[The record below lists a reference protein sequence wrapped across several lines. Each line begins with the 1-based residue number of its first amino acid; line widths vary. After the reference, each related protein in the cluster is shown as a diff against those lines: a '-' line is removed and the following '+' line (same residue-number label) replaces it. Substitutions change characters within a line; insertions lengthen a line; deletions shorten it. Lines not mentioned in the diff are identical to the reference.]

1 VSGQGFGCA
10 GRDNAAPSAA
20 IDPVCGMTVD
30 PATAKLV
37 SVHNGQAFYFCGAS
51 CKAKVDASP
60 ASWLVAG
67 QKSVAGGCCGDQPA
81 AHEHASDG
89 HAHHEHVHH
98 EHVHHEHAHAL
109 KDPVCGMTVDPQAAK
124 YHGDHDGRTYHF
136 CSARCRE
143 KFVADPSAYL
153 GERKAPPAA
162 PAGTI
167 YTCPMHPEVQ
177 QFGPGSCPKCGMAL
191 EPMMPSLDE
200 DDGGELLSMTWRFWL
215 LVALTVPVFA
225 LAMGPHLFGWNL
237 PAPWAGAA
245 GWVGAVLA
253 SVVVV
258 WGGAP
263 FFARGWRSL
272 GLSLPQL
279 PHRAGGGLA
288 VEQGT
293 AGERIS
299 TRDRAM
305 TERHGQSVPAPVVA
319 EQRDSAGAGER
330 VRRSWHPNMYTLIAL
345 GTGVAWLYSAVA
357 FLLPGVFP
365 AGFRDVHGQVAVY
378 FESAAVIITL
388 VTLGDFLELRARR
401 RTGTALKAL
410 LGLAPK
416 TARRIAADGSE
427 SDVPLDEVHAGHV
440 LRVRPGEKVPVDGV
454 VLEGESHVDE
464 SMITGEPMPVAKA
477 SADSLT
483 GGTVNQG
490 GALTMRAQKVGG
502 ETMLSQIVA
511 LVAQAQRSRA
521 PLQRVAD
528 KVAAWF
534 VPAVVAVALLAFAA
548 WAIVGPEPRLAHALI
563 AAVSVLIIACP
574 CALGLATP
582 ISIMV
587 ASGRGA
593 QHGVL
598 FKDASAIEG
607 LRDIDTLVL
616 DKTGTLTMGKPA
628 LTELV
633 ILGNQSRETLLA
645 LAAALERPSE
655 HPLARAIVT
664 AADAEGV
671 ATLAATDFRS
681 LTGRGVSARVGRA
694 TTGPAVSMETSVPP
708 ERGSRERAESQGLA
722 GDALRLPPVD
732 LRSGGSASGCEVAL
746 GNARLMAELEVVISN
761 EANTR
766 AEQMRGQSATVLFQA
781 VDGALVALL
790 AVADRI
796 KPDTPRAIRAL
807 HAAGLRIVML
817 TGDNV
822 TTAHAV
828 ARELGIDEVRAD
840 VSPADKAAV
849 VNRLKAEGHRVAMA
863 GDGINDAPAL
873 AASDIGI
880 AMGSGTDVAM
890 ESAQVTLVKGEL
902 GAIMRARKLSRA
914 TVRNIHQNLF
924 FAFVYNAIGVPLA
937 AGVLYPWFGI
947 TLSPMIAALAMSLSS
962 VSVVSNAL
970 RLRKV
975 AL

>member
-1 VSGQGFGCA
+1 MSGQGSCCA
-10 GRDNAAPSAA
+10 GSDKPTTGAA
-20 IDPVCGMTVD
+20 IDPVCGMAVD
-30 PATAKLV
+30 PATAKHV
-37 SVHNGQAFYFCGAS
+37 STQDGQMFHFCCAG
-51 CKAKVDASP
+51 CKAKFDASP
-60 ASWLVAG
+60 ATYLAAG
-67 QKSVAGGCCGDQPA
+67 LKPAVGGCCGGEPA
-81 AHEHASDG
+81 AHEHAHHG
-89 HAHHEHVHH
+89 HAH
-98 EHVHHEHAHAL
+98 AM
-109 KDPVCGMTVDPQAAK
+109 KDPVCGMTVDPNTAK
-124 YHGDHDGRTYHF
+124 YHADHDGQTYHF

-143 KFVADPSAYL
+143 KFVAGPSSYL
-153 GERKAPPAA
+153 QDRPVASPP
-162 PAGTI
+162 PPGTI

-177 QFGPGSCPKCGMAL
+177 QVGPGDCPKCGMAL
-191 EPMMPSLDE
+191 EPMMPSLDD
-200 DDGGELLSMTWRFWL
+200 DDGGELRSLTRRFLAL
-215 LVALTVPVFA
+215 LALTLPVFL
-225 LAMGPHLFGWNL
+225 LAMGPHLFSWHL
-237 PAPWAGAA
+237 PAPWDSVA
-245 GWVGAVLA
+245 VRVEAVLA
-253 SVVVV
+253 SIVVL

-272 GLSLPQL
+272 KPWS
-279 PHRAGGGLA
+279 
-288 VEQGT
+288 
-293 AGERIS
+293 
-299 TRDRAM
+299 
-305 TERHGQSVPAPVVA
+305 
-319 EQRDSAGAGER
+319 
-330 VRRSWHPNMYTLIAL
+330 PNMYTLIAL

-357 FLLPGVFP
+357 FLLPGIFP
-365 AGFRDVHGQVAVY
+365 DGFRDMHGRVAVY
-378 FESAAVIITL
+378 FESAAVIVTL

-401 RTGTALKAL
+401 RTGAALKAL

-416 TARRIAADGSE
+416 TARRIADDGSE
-427 SDVPLDEVHAGHV
+427 RDVALDEVHAGDV

-454 VLEGESHVDE
+454 VVEGESHVDE
-464 SMITGEPMPVAKA
+464 SMLTGEPMPVAKA
-477 SADSLT
+477 SGDPVT
-483 GGTVNQG
+483 GGTVNQD
-490 GALTMRAQKVGG
+490 GALTMRAQKVGS
-502 ETMLSQIVA
+502 ETMLAQIVA
-511 LVAQAQRSRA
+511 LVAQAQRSKA

-528 KVAAWF
+528 KVAGWF
-534 VPAVVAVALLAFAA
+534 VPAVVVVAAVAFAA
-548 WAIVGPEPRLAHALI
+548 WAIVGPEPRLTHALI

-598 FKDASAIEG
+598 FKDAGAIERM
-607 LRDIDTLVL
+607 RDIDTLVV

-633 ILGNQSRETLLA
+633 ILGNQSREHLLA

-681 LTGRGVSARVGRA
+681 LTGRGVSAMV
-694 TTGPAVSMETSVPP
+694 E
-708 ERGSRERAESQGLA
+708 GST
-722 GDALRLPPVD
+722 
-732 LRSGGSASGCEVAL
+732 VAL
-746 GNARLMAELEVVISN
+746 GNAKLMAESRTALGDDVD
-761 EANTR
+761 AR
-766 AEQMRGQSATVLFQA
+766 AERLREHGATVMFLA
-781 VDGALVALL
+781 VDGALAALL

-796 KPDTPRAIRAL
+796 KPDTPQAIADL

-817 TGDNV
+817 TGDNA
-822 TTAHAV
+822 TTAQSV
-828 ARELGIDEVRAD
+828 ARTLGIDEVHAD
-840 VSPADKAAV
+840 VSPADKAAA
-849 VNRLKAEGHRVAMA
+849 VNALRAEGRRVAMA

-890 ESAQVTLVKGEL
+890 ESASVTLVRGDL
-902 GAIMRARKLSRA
+902 GAIVRARKLSQA

-924 FAFVYNAIGVPLA
+924 FAFIYNAVGVPLA

-970 RLRKV
+970 RLRKT

>member
-1 VSGQGFGCA
+1 MNAHACCHGG
-10 GRDNAAPSAA
+10 DNTLSAV

-30 PATAKLV
+30 PATSKHQ
-37 SVHNGQAFYFCGAS
+37 SVHDGQTFHFCCGG
-51 CKAKVDASP
+51 CKARFEAEP
-60 ASWLVAG
+60 ARYLA
-67 QKSVAGGCCGDQPA
+67 QPA
-81 AHEHASDG
+81 AQRHDHA
-89 HAHHEHVHH
+89 AHGDANG
-98 EHVHHEHAHAL
+98 AHLA
-109 KDPVCGMTVDPQAAK
+109 KDPVCGMSVDPHTAK
-124 YHGDHDGRTYHF
+124 HRADHDGHPYHF

-143 KFVADPSAYL
+143 KFVADPAAYL
-153 GERKAPPAA
+153 GERKPAPAA
-162 PAGTI
+162 PAGAI

-177 QFGPGSCPKCGMAL
+177 QVGPGSCPKCGMAL

-200 DDGGELLSMTWRFWL
+200 DDGGELGAMTRRFRWL
-215 LVALTVPVFA
+215 LALTLPVFA
-225 LAMGPHLFGWNL
+225 LAMGPHLFGWHL
-237 PAPWAGAA
+237 PAPWDRVAA
-245 GWVGAVLA
+245 WVEAVLA
-253 SVVVV
+253 SVVVL

-272 GLSLPQL
+272 KPWS
-279 PHRAGGGLA
+279 
-288 VEQGT
+288 
-293 AGERIS
+293 
-299 TRDRAM
+299 
-305 TERHGQSVPAPVVA
+305 
-319 EQRDSAGAGER
+319 
-330 VRRSWHPNMYTLIAL
+330 PNMYTLIAL

-357 FLLPGVFP
+357 FLLPGIFP
-365 AGFRDVHGQVAVY
+365 AGFRDAHGRVAVY
-378 FESAAVIITL
+378 FESAAVIVTL

-401 RTGTALKAL
+401 RTGAALKAL

-427 SDVPLDEVHAGHV
+427 ADVPLEQVQAGDV

-454 VLEGESHVDE
+454 VIEGQSHVDE
-464 SMITGEPMPVAKA
+464 SMLTGEPMPVVKAKDDA
-477 SADSLT
+477 VT
-483 GGTVNQG
+483 GGTVNQD

-502 ETMLSQIVA
+502 ETMLAQIVA
-511 LVAQAQRSRA
+511 LVAAAQRSRA

-534 VPAVVAVALLAFAA
+534 VPAVVVVALLAFAA
-548 WAIVGPEPRLAHALI
+548 WAMVGPEPRLTHALI

-598 FKDASAIEG
+598 FKDAGAIET
-607 LRDIDTLVL
+607 LRGIDTLVV
-616 DKTGTLTMGKPA
+616 DKTGTLTEGKPA

-633 ILGNQSRETLLA
+633 VLGNQPREHLLA

-664 AADAEGV
+664 AAEAEGV
-671 ATLAATDFRS
+671 AAPAATEFRS
-681 LTGRGVSARVGRA
+681 LTGRGVSATVDGR
-694 TTGPAVSMETSVPP
+694 
-708 ERGSRERAESQGLA
+708 R
-722 GDALRLPPVD
+722 
-732 LRSGGSASGCEVAL
+732 VAL
-746 GNARLMAELEVVISN
+746 GNARLMDESRAAISAD
-761 EANTR
+761 ANAR
-766 AEQMRGQSATVLFQA
+766 AERLRQHGATVMFLA
-781 VDGALVALL
+781 VDGTLAALL
-790 AVADRI
+790 AVADRL
-796 KPDTPRAIRAL
+796 KPDTPAAIHAL

-817 TGDNV
+817 TGDNA
-822 TTAHAV
+822 TTAQSV
-828 ARELGIDEVRAD
+828 ARTLGIDEVHAD

-849 VNRLKAEGHRVAMA
+849 VNALRAEGRRVAMA

-873 AASDIGI
+873 AASDVGI

-902 GAIMRARKLSRA
+902 GAIVRARRLSQA

-924 FAFVYNAIGVPLA
+924 FAFVYNAVGVPLA

-970 RLRKV
+970 RLRG
-975 AL
+975 AGL

>member
-1 VSGQGFGCA
+1 MNAHACCHGG
-10 GRDNAAPSAA
+10 DNTLSAV

-30 PATAKLV
+30 PATSKHQ
-37 SVHNGQAFYFCGAS
+37 SVHDGQTFHFCCGG
-51 CKAKVDASP
+51 CKARFEAEP
-60 ASWLVAG
+60 ARYLA
-67 QKSVAGGCCGDQPA
+67 QPA
-81 AHEHASDG
+81 AQRHDHA
-89 HAHHEHVHH
+89 AHGDANG
-98 EHVHHEHAHAL
+98 AHLA
-109 KDPVCGMTVDPQAAK
+109 KDPVCGMSVDPHTAK
-124 YHGDHDGRTYHF
+124 HRADHDGHPYHF

-143 KFVADPSAYL
+143 KFVADPAAYL
-153 GERKAPPAA
+153 GERKPAPAA
-162 PAGTI
+162 PAGAI

-177 QFGPGSCPKCGMAL
+177 QVGPGSCPKCGMAL

-200 DDGGELLSMTWRFWL
+200 DDGGELGAMTRRFRWL
-215 LVALTVPVFA
+215 LALTLPVFA
-225 LAMGPHLFGWNL
+225 LAMGPHLFGWHL
-237 PAPWAGAA
+237 PAPWDRVAA
-245 GWVGAVLA
+245 WVEAVLA
-253 SVVVV
+253 SVVVL

-272 GLSLPQL
+272 KPWS
-279 PHRAGGGLA
+279 
-288 VEQGT
+288 
-293 AGERIS
+293 
-299 TRDRAM
+299 
-305 TERHGQSVPAPVVA
+305 
-319 EQRDSAGAGER
+319 
-330 VRRSWHPNMYTLIAL
+330 PNMYTLIAL

-357 FLLPGVFP
+357 FLLPGIFP
-365 AGFRDVHGQVAVY
+365 AGFRDAHGRVAVY
-378 FESAAVIITL
+378 FESAAVIVTL

-401 RTGTALKAL
+401 RTGAALKAL

-427 SDVPLDEVHAGHV
+427 ADVPLEQVQAGDV

-454 VLEGESHVDE
+454 VIEGESHVDE
-464 SMITGEPMPVAKA
+464 SMLTGEPMPVVKAKEDA
-477 SADSLT
+477 LT
-483 GGTVNQG
+483 GGTVNQD

-502 ETMLSQIVA
+502 ETMLAQIVA
-511 LVAQAQRSRA
+511 LVAAAQRSRA

-534 VPAVVAVALLAFAA
+534 VPAVVVVAVLAFAA
-548 WAIVGPEPRLAHALI
+548 WAMVGPEPRLTHALI

-598 FKDASAIEG
+598 FKDAGAIET
-607 LRDIDTLVL
+607 LRGIDTLVV
-616 DKTGTLTMGKPA
+616 DKTGTLTEGKPA

-633 ILGNQSRETLLA
+633 VLGNQPREHLLA

-655 HPLARAIVT
+655 HPLARAIVM

-671 ATLAATDFRS
+671 PKLGATEFRS
-681 LTGRGVSARVGRA
+681 LTGRGVSATVD
-694 TTGPAVSMETSVPP
+694 
-708 ERGSRERAESQGLA
+708 GST
-722 GDALRLPPVD
+722 
-732 LRSGGSASGCEVAL
+732 VAL
-746 GNARLMAELEVVISN
+746 GNAGLMAESHAAIGDD
-761 EANTR
+761 ANAR
-766 AEQMRGQSATVLFQA
+766 AEQLRQHGATVMFLA
-781 VDGALVALL
+781 VDGSLAALL

-796 KPDTPRAIRAL
+796 KPDTPAAIQAL

-817 TGDNV
+817 TGDNA
-822 TTAHAV
+822 TTAQSV
-828 ARELGIDEVRAD
+828 ARTLGIDEVHAD

-849 VNRLKAEGHRVAMA
+849 VNALRAEGRRVAMA

-873 AASDIGI
+873 AASDVGI

-890 ESAQVTLVKGEL
+890 ESAQITLVKGEL
-902 GAIMRARKLSRA
+902 GAIVRARRLSQA

-924 FAFVYNAIGVPLA
+924 FAFVYNTVGVPLA

-970 RLRKV
+970 RLRG
-975 AL
+975 AGL

>member
-1 VSGQGFGCA
+1 M
-10 GRDNAAPSAA
+10 NAHACCHGGDDTPSAV

-30 PATAKLV
+30 PATSKHQ
-37 SVHNGQAFYFCGAS
+37 SMHDGQAFHFCCGG
-51 CKAKVDASP
+51 CKARFEAEP
-60 ASWLVAG
+60 ARYLA
-67 QKSVAGGCCGDQPA
+67 QPA
-81 AHEHASDG
+81 AHHHDHASHG
-89 HAHHEHVHH
+89 AAHG
-98 EHVHHEHAHAL
+98 AHLA
-109 KDPVCGMTVDPQAAK
+109 KDPVCGMSVDPHTAK
-124 YHGDHDGRTYHF
+124 HRADHDGHPYHF

-143 KFVADPSAYL
+143 KFVADPAAYL
-153 GERKAPPAA
+153 GERKPAPAA
-162 PAGTI
+162 PAGAI

-177 QFGPGSCPKCGMAL
+177 QVGPGSCPKCGMAL

-200 DDGGELLSMTWRFWL
+200 DDGGELLAMTRRFRW
-215 LVALTVPVFA
+215 LVALTLPVFA
-225 LAMGPHLFGWNL
+225 LAMGPHLFGWHL
-237 PAPWAGAA
+237 PAPWDRVAA
-245 GWVGAVLA
+245 WVEAVLA
-253 SVVVV
+253 SVVVL

-272 GLSLPQL
+272 KPWS
-279 PHRAGGGLA
+279 
-288 VEQGT
+288 
-293 AGERIS
+293 
-299 TRDRAM
+299 
-305 TERHGQSVPAPVVA
+305 
-319 EQRDSAGAGER
+319 
-330 VRRSWHPNMYTLIAL
+330 PNMYTLIAL

-357 FLLPGVFP
+357 FLLPGIFP
-365 AGFRDVHGQVAVY
+365 AGFRDAHGRVAVY
-378 FESAAVIITL
+378 FESAAVIVTL

-401 RTGTALKAL
+401 RTGAALKAL

-427 SDVPLDEVHAGHV
+427 ADVPLEQVQAGDV

-454 VLEGESHVDE
+454 VIEGESHVDE
-464 SMITGEPMPVAKA
+464 SMLTGEPMPVVKAKEDA
-477 SADSLT
+477 LT
-483 GGTVNQG
+483 GGTVNQD

-502 ETMLSQIVA
+502 ETMLAQIVA
-511 LVAQAQRSRA
+511 LVAAAQRSRA

-534 VPAVVAVALLAFAA
+534 VPAVVVAAVLAFAI
-548 WAIVGPEPRLAHALI
+548 WAMVGPAPRLTHALI

-598 FKDASAIEG
+598 FKDAGAIET
-607 LRDIDTLVL
+607 LRGIDTLVV
-616 DKTGTLTMGKPA
+616 DKTGTLTEGKPA

-633 ILGNQSRETLLA
+633 VLGNQPREHLLA

-655 HPLARAIVT
+655 HPLARAIVM

-671 ATLAATDFRS
+671 PKLGATEFRS
-681 LTGRGVSARVGRA
+681 LTGRGVSATVD
-694 TTGPAVSMETSVPP
+694 
-708 ERGSRERAESQGLA
+708 GST
-722 GDALRLPPVD
+722 
-732 LRSGGSASGCEVAL
+732 VAL
-746 GNARLMAELEVVISN
+746 GNAGLMAESHAAIGDD
-761 EANTR
+761 ANAR
-766 AEQMRGQSATVLFQA
+766 AEQLRQHGATVMFLA
-781 VDGALVALL
+781 VDGSLAALL

-796 KPDTPRAIRAL
+796 KPDTPAAIQAL

-817 TGDNV
+817 TGDNA
-822 TTAHAV
+822 TTAQSV
-828 ARELGIDEVRAD
+828 ARTLGIDEVHAD

-849 VNRLKAEGHRVAMA
+849 VNALHAEGRRVAMA

-873 AASDIGI
+873 AASDVGI

-890 ESAQVTLVKGEL
+890 ESAQITLVKGEL
-902 GAIMRARKLSRA
+902 GAIVRARRLSQA

-924 FAFVYNAIGVPLA
+924 FAFVYNAVGVPLA

-970 RLRKV
+970 RLRG
-975 AL
+975 AGL